1 MKIYALANEL
11 NLDRSNTGTITIP
24 FGTWDYGQKKLP
36 DGRTLFFRQTLDLQG
51 ASAIAAQIADSI
63 AKGEKGVPV
72 YWGHPDVPELA
83 HKYPDK
89 RAKGWITSASVED
102 GKLVLSVD
110 WLEDKATDGF
120 GWFSPFWTG
129 PVKENG
135 DGTALMHVESLA
147 SVALVNMPNIQ
158 EFRLANELQ
167 GGFKDNERKYAVP
180 QNLIELSRRYDARM
194 AKLANEFD
202 ESKHPR
208 DEQGQLAAKRDGVV
222 KLANVIDANG
232 LSHGEDGKF
241 DGGNGGGGKAGSGDL
256 KSRMRR
262 NTGTAPDGDRGWE
275 TDRDGR
281 AVGGFR
287 MGRST
292 QNVAEEGARL
302 VARFRGGDRRARA
315 QGINEQLSFNRSRIR
330 GEKDYWNRQTESEMR
345 RATHRAAMYL
355 GLRYDLR
362 THRYE

>member
-11 NLDRSNTGTITIP
+11 NLDRSNAGTITVP

-36 DGRTLFFRQTLDLQG
+36 DGRNLFFRQTLDMQG
-51 ASAIAAQIADSI
+51 AGAIAAQIADSI

-147 SVALVNMPNIQ
+147 SVALINMPNIQ

-167 GGFKDNERKYAVP
+167 DTNGTEVP
-180 QNLIELSRRYDARM
+180 GHANQKLIE
-194 AKLANEFD
+194 E
-202 ESKHPR
+202 
-208 DEQGQLAAKRDGVV
+208 LAAKRDGVV
-222 KLANVIDANG
+222 KLANVTDANG

-241 DGGNGGGGKAGSGDL
+241 DGGNGSSSSSSGKSDDIKINEWDDPKTRKMKERL
-256 KSRMRR
+256 IKMREKNAALR
-262 NTGTAPDGDRGWE
+262 
-275 TDRDGR
+275 
-281 AVGGFR
+281 
-287 MGRST
+287 
-292 QNVAEEGARL
+292 EELAN
-302 VARFRGGDRRARA
+302 RRAALEKTKQESESIKNDIRRL
-315 QGINEQLSFNRSRIR
+315 NVESWKRRSR
-330 GEKDYWNRQTESEMR
+330 K
-345 RATHRAAMYL
+345 
-355 GLRYDLR
+355 
-362 THRYE
+362 